1 MALNQDMRRASTH
14 GNADNSSGR
23 GLLVQKGTLSAI
35 KQKEFVR
42 SRISYLIQRHGSC
55 NIVLHVEVLNE
66 NICGQINDSSYG
78 ELEGAFYQFLKKMK
92 RWEISVQRWGEAIF
106 LSDSW
111 E

>member
-1 MALNQDMRRASTH
+1 
-14 GNADNSSGR
+14 
-23 GLLVQKGTLSAI
+23 
-35 KQKEFVR
+35 
-42 SRISYLIQRHGSC
+42 
-55 NIVLHVEVLNE
+55 VEVLNE